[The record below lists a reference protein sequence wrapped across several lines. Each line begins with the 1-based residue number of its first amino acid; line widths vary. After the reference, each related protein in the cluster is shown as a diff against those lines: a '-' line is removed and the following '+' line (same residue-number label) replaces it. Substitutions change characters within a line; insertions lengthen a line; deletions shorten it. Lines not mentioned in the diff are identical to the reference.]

1 MKKIFVII
9 AVCCVIILA
18 VTACKTENEPEFE
31 MSTTNNSTTEVESN
45 AEQIQV
51 STEIETEAS
60 TGTIDKNGIIKI
72 KNEKHSFTFKKTNF
86 EENYSKEFLLEL
98 LDLIP
103 MEYGYDDYDNWN
115 GTPNE
120 ILNDAFFGTSV
131 WRIDGYEYKS
141 DEWNDAVAEMKKS
154 HYSCRLGEDYCF
166 FELEKINSYL
176 QSIYGPS
183 VRQFKES
190 DFEKFNDIIN
200 CESIFKNYDFNFR
213 YAYLPETDLIVCFA
227 NEICLS
233 GGEATYVCDVKTVGD
248 TYIVKAVT
256 GSEDFRENAQ
266 TFEGIQNDA
275 LKMFNK
281 YTYGCLSSY
290 TFTICRSK
298 DGGLYME
305 KVEKSY
311 ILPDNAKYCV
321 VTDNDAKV
329 ENKNYVSADWEVVA
343 TLSKGDEIYT
353 RGYYYE
359 EGYAWVVTEEYAGRV
374 EKKHLA
380 PIE

>member
-1 MKKIFVII
+1 MKKLVAI
-9 AVCCVIILA
+9 IILCCILISS
-18 VTACKTENEPEFE
+18 VTACKTENKPEIE
-31 MSTTNNSTTEVESN
+31 TTGNATEVETT
-45 AEQIQV
+45 AEQTQAA
-51 STEIETEAS
+51 TEIETEAS
-60 TGTIDKNGIIKI
+60 TGTIDENGIIKI
-72 KNEKHSFTFKKTNF
+72 KNDKHSFTFKKTNF
-86 EENYSKEFLLEL
+86 EDNYSEEFLMEL

-131 WRIDGYEYKS
+131 WRVGGYEYKS
-141 DEWNDAVAEMKKS
+141 DEWNAAVAEIEKS
-154 HYSCRLGEDYCF
+154 QYSCRLGEDYSF

-176 QSIYGPS
+176 RSIYGPS
-183 VRQFKES
+183 ARQFKKS

-200 CESIFKNYDFNFR
+200 CESVFDNYDFNFR
-213 YAYLPETDLIVCFA
+213 YAYLPETDLIVRFA

-233 GGEATYVCDVKTVGD
+233 GREATYVCDVKTVGG

-256 GSEDFRENAQ
+256 GSEDIRENEQ

-275 LKMFNK
+275 LKMFNT
-281 YTYGCLSSY
+281 YTYGCLTNN
-290 TFTICRSK
+290 TFTICRNK
-298 DGGLYME
+298 DGSLYMK

-311 ILPDNAKYCV
+311 ILPENAKYCIV
-321 VTDNDAKV
+321 SDDDVKV
-329 ENKNYVSADWEVVA
+329 ENKSYVSADWETVA
-343 TLSKGDEIYT
+343 TLSQGDKIYY